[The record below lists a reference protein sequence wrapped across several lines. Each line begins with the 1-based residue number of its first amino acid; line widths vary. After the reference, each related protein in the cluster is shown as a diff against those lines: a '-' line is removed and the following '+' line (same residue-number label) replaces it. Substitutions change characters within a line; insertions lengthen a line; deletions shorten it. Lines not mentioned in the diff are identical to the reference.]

1 MVGMARRAITTIRM
15 DTAIT
20 RTDTTDL
27 IDTMVITEAPTMCIE
42 FTAITAIIVTI
53 VTNVAWKTNSTELAR
68 MRFRASSFF
77 ANLLRSF
84 RNSTS

>member
-1 MVGMARRAITTIRM
+1 MARRAITTIRM

-42 FTAITAIIVTI
+42 FTAIIVTI